1 MRHSI
6 SPTSL
11 TLLCTYRCT
20 AACSQCCFESNPRL
34 RGQLDGDAMLQRIS
48 EASRDFPD
56 LRLVV
61 FSGGEPLLLK
71 EDLCRAVSHC
81 TSLGLRS
88 RIVSNGS
95 WAKRMER
102 ARQTCTRLH
111 GAGLSELNLSTGRDH
126 QAWVAQDSVINA
138 AEAAVDT
145 GLRVLVTIETDTAES
160 RCLAAMRS
168 DARVARLAENPLF
181 GLQSNYWM
189 PFHGGAPARE
199 QTPDL
204 EQLRKGCSQVFE
216 NVVVTP
222 RDEVSAC
229 CGLTFEHIPE
239 MRLGKCSGANLAERI
254 ANKERTSSSTG
265 SRSMARIPSSNDCSG
280 IARRQCSMASSINA
294 RPAPSSTRTPTFG
307 PSSFSATQNSCRM

>member
-1 MRHSI
+1 
-6 SPTSL
+6 
-11 TLLCTYRCT
+11 
-20 AACSQCCFESNPRL
+20 
-34 RGQLDGDAMLQRIS
+34 MLQRIS

-239 MRLGKCSGANLAERI
+239 MRLGKCSGANLAETYRQQGEDFLKHWLKVDGPYSI
-254 ANKERTSSSTG
+254 IERLLGDRAKTVLDGVVHQCQACAILHQDPDIRAELLQRHAEFVPDVMT
-265 SRSMARIPSSNDCSG
+265 
-280 IARRQCSMASSINA
+280 RQAIGAALQRAMQD
-294 RPAPSSTRTPTFG
+294 
-307 PSSFSATQNSCRM
+307 ATEVA